1 MSKLSKAASEMNQI
15 NSLRL
20 DETVKNFMGGDSYVI
35 NPLDTLKM
43 ITASSM

>member
-20 DETVKNFMGGDSYVI
+20 DETVLTRLLTMILTQLLNGQQ
-35 NPLDTLKM
+35 LCDTTIL
-43 ITASSM
+43 